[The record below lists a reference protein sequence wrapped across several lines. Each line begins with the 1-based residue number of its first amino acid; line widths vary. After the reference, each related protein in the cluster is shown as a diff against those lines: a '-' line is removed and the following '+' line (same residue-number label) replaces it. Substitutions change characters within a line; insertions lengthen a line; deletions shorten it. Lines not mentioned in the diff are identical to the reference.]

1 MTSEIETPNA
11 TWVLAAQGGDRA
23 AFGLL
28 VQCYQQAVFAQCRRL
43 ALNRTDA
50 EDLAHDTFVQA
61 FTQIRQVRDPDRFGS
76 WLKTIALN
84 LYRAALRQ
92 QYQKMLPLE
101 SDSAAPITAAVN
113 QQWQQV
119 EENLWRLSP
128 AQRLVLALH
137 YCEGLSYDQIAR
149 FTDVPLGT
157 VMSRLHRAR
166 QNLKDRAN
174 ENEEYNGETDMNSTP
189 DLTKEIDAEITA
201 LGRLFAEDPDSMERL
216 SVLLRHSPARF
227 AQLIAEMAPAELD
240 PLVALLQRLGTPA
253 MAVALDCYFSG
264 DDLARQRALSL
275 IEALIAQD
283 QDWHVARNW
292 SDGTILT
299 HITQTT
305 YALLD
310 QIISRPV
317 PDTEKVELLLLL
329 ANAASRPGFGLISE
343 LCWKVM
349 LSYPQLAFGFL
360 LEQLEATTDISIAQ
374 PLVEMRIF
382 VRFGTPSCRQ
392 ILTWLD
398 EERGEHWRLG
408 LAGFVA
414 LAGWLNPRG
423 PGGLESRQER
433 GDVHFRDHWVLL
445 NKDLDP
451 DILNALSKRASTL
464 ASHDDAQV
472 REAAMLALGAIRRAD
487 PIAIEALCHCLDHHE
502 RPTRLAALN
511 ALGEIGISDHQN
523 PALAAVEMHILS
535 LAEVD
540 HRAEQIAAL
549 TALGRLHFES
559 ARPLLT
565 QQAETAT
572 NAEVREAAVNGLG
585 QIGGEESAAL
595 LRRLQISGSKDLRK
609 KASRWLQR
617 LEKSNKERPSPT
629 QLARQKRVAHFRGEQ
644 KEDVSFPFH
653 RFHINLGGAIRSLPE
668 VRSYPEIELT
678 RYFAQIC
685 ADYSFTRRVLA
696 DRGLLHR
703 EEGICTLTEAGQR
716 VWRVEHFIS
725 DCYLGDKPA

>member
-1 MTSEIETPNA
+1 MASEIETSV
-11 TWVLAAQGGDRA
+11 TSWVQAAQAGESA
-23 AFGLL
+23 AFGQL
-28 VQCYQQAVFAQCRRL
+28 VECYQTAVFAQCRRL
-43 ALNRTDA
+43 TANRADA

-61 FTQIRQVRDPDRFGS
+61 FTQIRQLRDPARFGG

-84 LYRAALRQ
+84 LYRTTLRQ
-92 QYQKMLPLE
+92 QYHKTLPLE
-101 SDSAAPITAAVN
+101 SDPAAPITAAVS
-113 QQWQQV
+113 QQWQLV
-119 EENLWRLSP
+119 EDNLWRLSP

-137 YCEGLSYDQIAR
+137 YWEGLSYDEIAR
-149 FTDVPLGT
+149 FIDVPIGT

-166 QNLKDRAN
+166 QNLKDATT
-174 ENEEYNGETDMNSTP
+174 ENEEHNGETDMASTP
-189 DLTKEIDAEITA
+189 DLKKEIDAEITA

-227 AQLIAEMAPAELD
+227 AQLIEEMLPAELD
-240 PLVALLQRLGTPA
+240 PLVALLQRLGAPA

-264 DDLARQRALSL
+264 DDLVQQRALSL
-275 IEALIAQD
+275 MQALVAQD
-283 QDWHVARNW
+283 QDWHVDKNW

-299 HITQTT
+299 HVTQTT

-310 QIISRPV
+310 QIITRPV
-317 PDTEKVELLLLL
+317 PETEKVELLLVL
-329 ANAASRPGFGLISE
+329 ATAASRPGFGLISE

-349 LSYPQLAFGFL
+349 LSYPQPAFAL
-360 LEQLEATTDISIAQ
+360 LVERLETTADISLEQ
-374 PLVEMRIF
+374 PRVEMRIF
-382 VRFGTPSCRQ
+382 VRFGTLSSGQ

-398 EERGEHWRLG
+398 DERGEHWRLG
-408 LAGFVA
+408 LAGLVA

-423 PGGLESRQER
+423 PGGVEPRQER
-433 GDVHFRDHWVLL
+433 GDIRFRDHWYLL

-451 DILNALSKRASTL
+451 DTLDALSKRVSSLST
-464 ASHDDAQV
+464 SDDAQV
-472 REAAMLALGAIRRAD
+472 REAAMQLLGAIRRAD
-487 PIAIEALCHCLDHHE
+487 TATIAALRHCLDHAE

-523 PALAAVEMHILS
+523 PTLAAVEKRILD

-540 HRAEQIAAL
+540 DLAEQIAAL
-549 TALGRLHFES
+549 TALGRLRFES

-565 QQAETAT
+565 EQAETAT

-585 QIGGEESAAL
+585 QIGGEESAVL
-595 LRRLQISGSKDLRK
+595 LRRLQVSGSKDLRK

-617 LEKSNKERPSPT
+617 LEKKQEEEPSPS

-644 KEDVSFPFH
+644 SEDVKFPFH
-653 RFHINLGGAIRSLPE
+653 RFQINLGGAIRSLPA
-668 VRSYPEIELT
+668 VRSYPEMELT
-678 RYFAQIC
+678 RHFAQVC
-685 ADYSFTRRVLA
+685 VDYSFTRRVLA

-716 VWRVEHFIS
+716 VWRVEHFIG
-725 DCYLGDKPA
+725 DGYLSDKPT